1 MTWYSILLATNS
13 NSTIIKEETPHILY
27 LHQKHPKLNTLELM
41 LRRMATHKALAYIA
55 IAAIVFSVAYAT
67 DPTQLQDFCV
77 ATNSPSDGCKHSSS
91 I

>member
-1 MTWYSILLATNS
+1 
-13 NSTIIKEETPHILY
+13 
-27 LHQKHPKLNTLELM
+27 M